1 MDTNAMRLST
11 EGIPGIPDVRIG
23 GRPPAAAGGAAD
35 FQGALS
41 KALDQ
46 VQSLQDAAAA
56 AQERLVAG
64 EAVEAHDVMIAAEE
78 ASAAFELMMEVRNR
92 LLEAYHEIM
101 RMQV

>member
-1 MDTNAMRLST
+1 MDTNAVRLST
-11 EGIPGIPDVRIG
+11 EGIPGIPDPRIG
-23 GRPPAAAGGAAD
+23 GTPPAATPGAD

-46 VQSLQDAAAA
+46 VQSLQEKAAA

-64 EAVEAHDVMIAAEE
+64 EAEEIHDVMIAAEE
-78 ASAAFELMMEVRNR
+78 ASVAFELMMEIRNR
-92 LLEAYHEIM
+92 MLEAYHEIM